1 MKKGWRHTCATIAI
15 ALASLAGLSGCHSV
29 DSWDNDYYGN
39 FDALWTILDEH
50 YCFFEDKDVDW
61 EQIGQKYR
69 SEIDTEWDN
78 RMFFD
83 HCAAMLA
90 ELKDGHTNLISWF
103 DVSYYNKWWSD
114 YPQNFNLRLI
124 EESYLDFNY
133 SSGSGF
139 IYKYLEDRNVGYARY
154 ASFTSGVSD
163 SFVDMM
169 LLTMK
174 EADGLVLDIR
184 DNGGGDVTN
193 VEKLV
198 SHFINERILGGYITH
213 KTGPGHNEFS
223 EPYAFYI
230 DPASDHVRWLKPVIV
245 LTNRS
250 TFSAANNFV
259 AVMRNLPNVII
270 MGATTGG
277 GAGMPFSSELPC
289 GWGVRFSASPL
300 YDSNMVLTENG
311 IPPTPGAEVD
321 LDPELALNGI
331 DTMLE
336 EAIRVLN
343 EFAEQNK
350 QPEDTD
356 MRSVL
361 AKKE

>member
-1 MKKGWRHTCATIAI
+1 MIKYTGAAI
-15 ALASLAGLSGCHSV
+15 GLAMLSSFTFSGCHSV
-29 DSWDNDYYGN
+29 ESWDNDFYGN
-39 FDALWTILDEH
+39 FDALWTIIDEH
-50 YCFFEDKDVDW
+50 YCFFNDKDVDW
-61 EQIGQKYR
+61 EAIGQKYR
-69 SEIDTEWDN
+69 SEIDTEWDS
-78 RMFFD
+78 RMFFN
-83 HCAAMLA
+83 HCASMLD
-90 ELKDGHTNLISWF
+90 ELRDGHTNLISWF

-114 YPQNFNLRLI
+114 YPQNFDLRLI
-124 EESYLDFNY
+124 EEHYLDFDY

-139 IYKYLEDRNVGYARY
+139 IYKYLEDKKVGYARY
-154 ASFTSGVSD
+154 ASFSSSVSD

-174 EADGLVLDIR
+174 EADGLILDIR
-184 DNGGGDVTN
+184 NNGGGDVSN

-198 SHFINERILGGYITH
+198 SHFINERIKAGYITH
-213 KTGPGHNEFS
+213 KTGPAHNDFS
-223 EPYAFYI
+223 EPYAFYV
-230 DPASDHVRWLKPVIV
+230 DPATPHVRWLKPVII

-259 AVMRNLPNVII
+259 AVMRNLPHVVI

-321 LDPELALNGI
+321 LDPELALQGI
-331 DTMLE
+331 DTMIE
-336 EAIRVLN
+336 YAISLINEYAQKDDSDGKEGIRSILN
-343 EFAEQNK
+343 SIN
-350 QPEDTD
+350 
-356 MRSVL
+356 
-361 AKKE
+361 AK